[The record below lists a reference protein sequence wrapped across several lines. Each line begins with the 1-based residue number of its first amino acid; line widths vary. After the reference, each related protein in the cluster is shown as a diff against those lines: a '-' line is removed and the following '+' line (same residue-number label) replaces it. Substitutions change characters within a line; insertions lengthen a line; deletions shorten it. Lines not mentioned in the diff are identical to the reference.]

1 MVFKSLD
8 GYFYGISEMYMRGD
22 NLVGDI
28 LLKEGLL
35 EESTSFVI
43 HYMEL
48 EIVSSSCEL
57 VK

>member
-8 GYFYGISEMYMRGD
+8 GYFYGIPEMYMRRD